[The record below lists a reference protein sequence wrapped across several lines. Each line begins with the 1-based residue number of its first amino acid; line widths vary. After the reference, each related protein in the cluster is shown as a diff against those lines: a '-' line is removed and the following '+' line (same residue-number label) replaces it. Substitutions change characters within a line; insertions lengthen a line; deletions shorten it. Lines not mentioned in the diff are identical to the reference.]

1 MMRRRVRSLAVSKM
15 RWVLWGSLMVDF
27 EIRGKFK
34 VRNSW
39 QSFSK
44 VIESQ
49 NEKNA
54 MEKVYSLLG
63 SEQGVKRNLVR
74 IEEVKALG

>member
-1 MMRRRVRSLAVSKM
+1 
-15 RWVLWGSLMVDF
+15 MVDF
-27 EIRGKFK
+27 EIKGKFK

-44 VIESQ
+44 IIESN

-54 MEKVYSLLG
+54 VEKIYSLLG
-63 SEQGVKRNLVR
+63 SKQGVKRNLVK

>member
-1 MMRRRVRSLAVSKM
+1 M
-15 RWVLWGSLMVDF
+15 
-27 EIRGKFK
+27 
-34 VRNSW
+34 RNSW

-54 MEKVYSLLG
+54 AEKVYSLLG

>member
-1 MMRRRVRSLAVSKM
+1 
-15 RWVLWGSLMVDF
+15 MVDF

-34 VRNSW
+34 VRNNW
-39 QSFSK
+39 QSFTK

-63 SEQGVKRNLVR
+63 SEQGVKRNLVK